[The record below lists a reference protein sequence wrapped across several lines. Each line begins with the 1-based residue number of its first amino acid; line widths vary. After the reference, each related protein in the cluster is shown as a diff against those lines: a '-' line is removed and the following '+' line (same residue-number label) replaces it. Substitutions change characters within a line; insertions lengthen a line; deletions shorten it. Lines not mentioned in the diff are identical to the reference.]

1 MKPATYFGVYLIFLS
16 SVAKEMDDIN
26 NLSSAQHNN
35 RKFIVVF
42 FVLFPSPSEESIR
55 FVIYVVLIDLYT
67 GGANGNETV
76 NAVY

>member
-1 MKPATYFGVYLIFLS
+1 MKPATYFGVYWISLS

-26 NLSSAQHNN
+26 NLSSAQNN
-35 RKFIVVF
+35 NLKFIVVF
-42 FVLFPSPSEESIR
+42 FLFHPEERIR